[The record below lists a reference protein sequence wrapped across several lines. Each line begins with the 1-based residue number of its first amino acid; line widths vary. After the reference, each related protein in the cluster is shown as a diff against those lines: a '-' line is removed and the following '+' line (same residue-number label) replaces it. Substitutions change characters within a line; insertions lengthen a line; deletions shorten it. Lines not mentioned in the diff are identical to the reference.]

1 MSNSPV
7 KFIGGAI
14 ARAAA
19 GGKSRNI
26 GGILGGLSA
35 SRIAGVIA
43 RRQKNKNKTQNIAA
57 QGMLGQRGAIRSIG
71 RPSAVGS
78 ITGSEEVA
86 DVIPNELAY
95 PNVVDESIDPNITQI
110 QDELTNVTPQ
120 PSSLV
125 QPFSEP
131 AQQSANQIFGDLF
144 ARQNAIGAPMMFKIN
159 K

>member
-1 MSNSPV
+1 MNAFNSV
-7 KFIGGAI
+7 AGAI
-14 ARAAA
+14 AGAAA

-26 GGILGGLSA
+26 GGILGGLGS
-35 SRIAGVIA
+35 STIARFIA
-43 RRQKNKNKTQNIAA
+43 RRQKNKNQTQNIAS
-57 QGMLGQRGAIRSIG
+57 QGTLGQRGAIRSLV
-71 RPSAVGS
+71 RPSVVGS

-86 DVIPNELAY
+86 DVMPNKLVD

-125 QPFSEP
+125 QTFSEP

>member
-1 MSNSPV
+1 M
-7 KFIGGAI
+7 
-14 ARAAA
+14 
-19 GGKSRNI
+19 
-26 GGILGGLSA
+26 
-35 SRIAGVIA
+35 
-43 RRQKNKNKTQNIAA
+43 
-57 QGMLGQRGAIRSIG
+57 
-71 RPSAVGS
+71 GS

-86 DVIPNELAY
+86 DVIPNELASSS
-95 PNVVDESIDPNITQI
+95 VADESIDPNITQI

>member
-1 MSNSPV
+1 MSI
-7 KFIGGAI
+7 FGAI
-14 ARAAA
+14 AGAAA
-19 GGKSRNI
+19 SGKSRNI
-26 GGILGGLSA
+26 GGILGGLS
-35 SRIAGVIA
+35 SSNIARFIA

-57 QGMLGQRGAIRSIG
+57 QGTLGQRGAIQSIG
-71 RPSAVGS
+71 RPSVVGS

-86 DVIPNELAY
+86 DVMPNELASSI
-95 PNVVDESIDPNITQI
+95 VAGESIDPNITQI

>member
-35 SRIAGVIA
+35 STIAKFIA
-43 RRQKNKNKTQNIAA
+43 RRQKNKNKTQNMAA
-57 QGMLGQRGAIRSIG
+57 QGILGKRGAIRSIG
-71 RPSAVGS
+71 RPSVLGS
-78 ITGSEEVA
+78 IIGSEEVA
-86 DVIPNELAY
+86 DVMPNELVD
-95 PNVVDESIDPNITQI
+95 PNVAGESIDTNITQI

>member
-86 DVIPNELAY
+86 DVIPNELASSS
-95 PNVVDESIDPNITQI
+95 VADESIDPNITQI

>member
-1 MSNSPV
+1 ME
-7 KFIGGAI
+7 
-14 ARAAA
+14 
-19 GGKSRNI
+19 
-26 GGILGGLSA
+26 
-35 SRIAGVIA
+35 
-43 RRQKNKNKTQNIAA
+43 
-57 QGMLGQRGAIRSIG
+57 
-71 RPSAVGS
+71 S

-86 DVIPNELAY
+86 NVVPNELASSSIAG
-95 PNVVDESIDPNITQI
+95 ESIDPNITQI

-144 ARQNAIGAPMMFKIN
+144 ARQNAIGAPLIFKIN

>member
-43 RRQKNKNKTQNIAA
+43 RRQKNKNKTQNTAA
-57 QGMLGQRGAIRSIG
+57 QGELGQRGAIRSIG
-71 RPSAVGS
+71 RPSVVES

-86 DVIPNELAY
+86 NVVPNELASSSIAG
-95 PNVVDESIDPNITQI
+95 ESIDPNITQI

>member
-35 SRIAGVIA
+35 STIAKFIA
-43 RRQKNKNKTQNIAA
+43 RRQKNKNKTQNMAA
-57 QGMLGQRGAIRSIG
+57 QGILGKRGAIRSIG
-71 RPSAVGS
+71 RPSVLGS

-86 DVIPNELAY
+86 DVMPNELVD
-95 PNVVDESIDPNITQI
+95 PNVAGESIDPNITQI